1 MRLQLMTWPEIEG
14 YLKRSAGII
23 LPIGATEQHGPIGLV
38 GTDAICAET
47 LAWAAGELTGAA
59 VGPTLTVGMSEHHM
73 HFPGTITLRP
83 TTLAAVV
90 RDVALALA
98 RHGFRRLLFVNGHGM
113 TVKVTD
119 TKMMAHYPLLLHQDP
134 QDTLVICFGMGTT
147 FRSLL
152 SWGIETTAV
161 ELVPSVADAF
171 DYYHADAD
179 AVRRNPRGHIVVDDG
194 HRFLARSRERYDLI
208 SMAHVLEHLPD
219 PVEYLAH
226 LRTTRLTPDGYLLI
240 EVPNLYAHDCFETA
254 HMVSYSANTLSQ
266 TLQKAGFTL
275 SAIKIHGQPRSE
287 VIPLYLSILAKAAA
301 QAQPDFVPQP
311 ERQVALKR
319 SIGMLRRRWLTKLVP
334 KKAWLPVQST

>member
-1 MRLQLMTWPEIEG
+1 MSPETVPSCPLCRQANSKPFDQRMFRGQRGLNRLCQTCGLVYQSPRMTQSELADYYEQEYRLQYQGNEG
-14 YLKRSAGII
+14 PNPKDLATQQGRAKSLLQFVEGKLPPIARHLDIGCSAGLLLSSFQQAYQCI
-23 LPIGATEQHGPIGLV
+23 ATGIEPGTAYREYAQASGLSIY
-38 GTDAICAET
+38 AT
-47 LAWAAGELTGAA
+47 LEDLEAAGE
-59 VGPTLTVGMSEHHM
+59 
-73 HFPGTITLRP
+73 
-83 TTLAAVV
+83 
-90 RDVALALA
+90 
-98 RHGFRRLLFVNGHGM
+98 
-113 TVKVTD
+113 
-119 TKMMAHYPLLLHQDP
+119 
-134 QDTLVICFGMGTT
+134 
-147 FRSLL
+147 
-152 SWGIETTAV
+152 
-161 ELVPSVADAF
+161 
-171 DYYHADAD
+171 
-179 AVRRNPRGHIVVDDG
+179 
-194 HRFLARSRERYDLI
+194 ERYDLI